1 MHDPSAA
8 RRAALDV
15 LGLTGEATPAEVAS
29 AYRRLA
35 KLTHPDAA
43 GPSDPDAA
51 LRFSALTDAYRTL
64 AAATPPEP
72 ASPEQV
78 PTTPSP
84 ARQRVTVRVRPRGT
98 AEPGRP
104 PIVAGPVTIT
114 PSPRPR
120 PPR

>member
-1 MHDPSAA
+1 MDDPSAT
-8 RRAALDV
+8 RRAALDL
-15 LGLTGEATPAEVAS
+15 LGLTGEATPAEVAQ

-43 GPSDPDAA
+43 GPTDPDAA
-51 LRFSALTDAYRTL
+51 LRFSALSDAYRTL
-64 AAATPPEP
+64 AAAPPPEP
-72 ASPEQV
+72 ATRDEV
-78 PTTPSP
+78 PTTPAP
-84 ARQRVTVRVRPRGT
+84 APPRVSVRVRSRGT